1 MLLCTVFVLCDHGHC
16 DICRVP
22 VVPCIDKEQCN
33 FSVAGSCGSVY
44 FVLVLKLKGLTRE
57 ELYEFPFGRK
67 MSIVADKLHLL
78 EEEFEA

>member
-1 MLLCTVFVLCDHGHC
+1 MTKSNEISLLPAL
-16 DICRVP
+16 
-22 VVPCIDKEQCN
+22 
-33 FSVAGSCGSVY
+33 VAAVCVY